1 MRKEKELEFNKCLNE
16 AIKMYMKEK
25 GFVYKQVPEYVCSVS
40 VFENKINLKS
50 GKFSFFEV
58 LNICKFLNIK
68 LGDLLAMTEIIQ
80 KMEGGEN
87 EKLKM
92 LRTGSRKNPERK

>member
-1 MRKEKELEFNKCLNE
+1 MRKKKELEFNKCLNE

-50 GKFSFFEV
+50 GKFSFYEI
-58 LNICKFLNIK
+58 LNLCKFLNIK
-68 LGDLLAMTEIIQ
+68 LADLLVRTEIIQKIIQ

-87 EKLKM
+87 EKI
-92 LRTGSRKNPERK
+92 R